1 MDSWP
6 LLLGRPEIR
15 AGDEG
20 LRDLEMQL
28 NIEYWTRFSP
38 LRNVSI

>member
-20 LRDLEMQL
+20 LRDLETQL